1 MKQLELQLL
10 PESVVHVP
18 CDTLVIPVPADE
30 RPLRGEAGL
39 VDWRVCGA
47 ISRQLA
53 DGFVAGKRGEAV
65 LLPAPR
71 PLRASR
77 LLLMGLGPTGN
88 GLEVRS
94 LQRCFCTAA
103 EKLLAMKAEL
113 ALLAPPE
120 AVDLTLDAELL
131 MRGCVQALSAERGP
145 ARLRVGMADAPSLA
159 HALHQAA
166 AAVEPEAYARRV
178 ELHITQASNESL
190 PAPTADAP

>member
-10 PESVVHVP
+10 REPIVHVP

-30 RPLRGEAGL
+30 RPLRGTAGL

-53 DGFVAGKRGEAV
+53 CGFVAGKRGEAV

-77 LLLMGLGPTGN
+77 LLLMGLGPAGN
-88 GLEVRS
+88 GLELRS

-113 ALLAPPE
+113 ALLAPPD

-145 ARLRVGMADAPSLA
+145 ARLRVGMPDTPSLA
-159 HALHQAA
+159 RALHEAA

-178 ELHITQASNESL
+178 ELHVTQATDGSFA
-190 PAPTADAP
+190 APLAHAT

>member
-1 MKQLELQLL
+1 VKQLELQLL

-39 VDWRVCGA
+39 VDWRVCGV

-77 LLLMGLGPTGN
+77 LLLMGLGPAGN

-159 HALHQAA
+159 RALQQAA

-178 ELHITQASNESL
+178 ELHITQATNESL

>member
-53 DGFVAGKRGEAV
+53 DGFVAGRRSEAV

-145 ARLRVGMADAPSLA
+145 ARLRVGMAETPSLA
-159 HALHQAA
+159 RALHQAA

-178 ELHITQASNESL
+178 ELHITQATNGSL